1 VLARNDLKAIDGEL
15 LDATLDL
22 PFTSMTAI
30 CRRCSACRKAFLE
43 TARLGRQISVRCDVA
58 LLADCADE
66 LVGSAGVF
74 DSVLFAQANG
84 NYLCTDWGFADNFSS
99 IDLSLTEYDATIES
113 DFIAADD
120 EQDFELADLD
130 LS

>member
-1 VLARNDLKAIDGEL
+1 VLARSDLKTLDGEL

-22 PFTSMTAI
+22 PFTLDDGNLPKVQ
-30 CRRCSACRKAFLE
+30 RLQKAFME

-58 LLADCADE
+58 CWPTAPMNWSEAPACSTACCSPRPTAPTLHRLGFCRQLLVDR
-66 LVGSAGVF
+66 S
-74 DSVLFAQANG
+74 
-84 NYLCTDWGFADNFSS
+84 FADR
-99 IDLSLTEYDATIES
+99 IRPDDRDRL
-113 DFIAADD
+113 IAADD